1 MVRGM
6 TYARALERADELLAD
21 VVGKTRVWG
30 DELEALRQ
38 GIARALMEAGEKR
51 WQ

>member
-1 MVRGM
+1 M
-6 TYARALERADELLAD
+6 THARALQWADELLAE

-30 DELEALRQ
+30 DELETLRQ
-38 GIARALMEAGEKR
+38 SIAKALMEAGEKR

>member
-1 MVRGM
+1 M
-6 TYARALERADELLAD
+6 TYTRALEWADEILAD

-30 DELEALRQ
+30 EELDILRQ
-38 GIARALMEAGEKR
+38 SIAKALMEAGEKR